1 MSEWSNPPMERRP
14 ERVVV
19 ETERYRAEGR
29 PTLSRE
35 G

>member
-14 ERVVV
+14 ERVV